1 MSKVKTVIFDM
12 DGLMFDT
19 EKIYYKVN
27 QETADSLGM
36 DYSFDVY
43 KQFIGAGD
51 DIYVNAM
58 HEMYDDHILLAEFLE
73 KSNAV
78 LEDAFLNGPVDKHDG
93 LIEILE
99 YLKEND
105 IPAVVASSTHRE
117 MVDYLLDRQ
126 GIRHYFKDVVGGDE
140 VPSAKPDPA
149 IFNKAFGKTGIENKE
164 NAIVLEDS
172 KNGVLAAIGAGV
184 PVIHVPDMIELDEET
199 AAQTAAI
206 VPSLHDVIT
215 YIEEQNKN

>member
-19 EKIYYKVN
+19 ETIYYKAN
-27 QETADSLGM
+27 QETADALGM

-51 DIYVNAM
+51 DIYKKAM
-58 HEMYDDHILLAEFLE
+58 HEMYDDHVLLGRFLE
-73 KSNAV
+73 DSQKV
-78 LEDAFLNGPVDKHDG
+78 LDESFLNGPVDMHEG
-93 LIEILE
+93 LVELLD

-117 MVDYLLDRQ
+117 MVEHLLNRLEV
-126 GIRHYFKDVVGGDE
+126 RHYFKDVVGGDE
-140 VPSAKPDPA
+140 VPTAKPDPA
-149 IFNKAFGKTGIENKE
+149 IFNKAFTKTGIENKE
-164 NAIVLEDS
+164 EAIILEDS
-172 KNGVLAAIGAGV
+172 KNGVLAAHGANI

-199 AAQTAAI
+199 EEKTIA
-206 VPSLHDVIT
+206 VLPDLHHVIE
-215 YIEEQNKN
+215 YIEDQNK

>member
-27 QETADSLGM
+27 QDTADSLGM

-43 KQFIGAGD
+43 KQFIGAGN
-51 DIYVNAM
+51 DIYINAM
-58 HEMYDDHILLAEFLE
+58 HEMYDDHNLLAQFLKE
-73 KSNAV
+73 SDAV
-78 LEDAFLNGPVDKHDG
+78 LKDAFLNGPVDKHDG

-140 VPSAKPDPA
+140 VPTAKPDPA
-149 IFNKAFGKTGIENKE
+149 IFNKAFCKTGIENKE
-164 NAIVLEDS
+164 EAIVLEDS
-172 KNGVLAAIGAGV
+172 KNGVLAAIDAGI

-199 AAQTAAI
+199 AEKTEAI
-206 VPSLHDVIT
+206 LPDLHHVIE
-215 YIEEQNKN
+215 YIEARNNN